1 MNNLKNSWNQILKEE
16 WDKKYFLNLKKIIN
30 KEYEL
35 KTVFPKKED
44 IFNALK
50 YADFFK
56 VKVVILGQ
64 DPYHNENQ
72 ADGLCFSCLNKFK
85 APPSLVNILKETEK
99 DLKITQPKNNN
110 SLKKWAKQGVLLLN
124 CSLTV
129 LKNKPNSHSKLGWQK
144 LTDEIICKLNK
155 KNKPIVF
162 LLWGNFAIKKQRLIS
177 SNKHLILKAP
187 HPSPLSAFR
196 GFLGCKHFSKTNK
209 FLKKTNQTPINW
221 QL

>member
-1 MNNLKNSWNQILKEE
+1 M
-16 WDKKYFLNLKKIIN
+16 
-30 KEYEL
+30 

-50 YADFFK
+50 YVDFFK

-72 ADGLCFSCLNKFK
+72 ADGLCFSCLNNFK
-85 APPSLVNILKETEK
+85 KPPSLANILKETEK
-99 DLKITQPKNNN
+99 DLKITQPKNQN
-110 SLKKWAKQGVLLLN
+110 SLKKWAEQGVLLLN

-129 LKNKPNSHSKLGWQK
+129 LKNKPNSHSKLGWQN
-144 LTDEIICKLNK
+144 LTDKIILNLGK
-155 KNKPIVF
+155 RNKPIVF

-177 SNKHLILKAP
+177 SAQHLILTAA
-187 HPSPLSAFR
+187 HPSPFSAFK
-196 GFLGCKHFSKTNK
+196 GFLGCKHFSKTNE

>member
-1 MNNLKNSWNQILKEE
+1 MNLFKNN
-16 WDKKYFLNLKKIIN
+16 WDKILEDEFKKEYFLKLKKFLAR
-30 KEYEL
+30 EYKL

-44 IFNALK
+44 IFNSLK
-50 YADFFK
+50 YVDFFK

-72 ADGLCFSCLNKFK
+72 ADGFCFSCLNNFNP
-85 APPSLVNILKETEK
+85 PPSLVNILKETQN
-99 DLKITQPKNNN
+99 DLKITQPKNNS

-129 LKNKPNSHSKLGWQK
+129 LKNQPNSHSKIGWQI
-144 LTDEIICKLNK
+144 LTDKIIYILGKR
-155 KNKPIVF
+155 NKPIVF
-162 LLWGNFAIKKQRLIS
+162 LLWGNFAIKKQRLIPF
-177 SNKHLILKAP
+177 NKHLILKAA
-187 HPSPLSAFR
+187 HPSPFSAFK
-196 GFLGCKHFSKTNK
+196 GFFGCKHFSKTNE